1 MHTIIT
7 MIIVILKR
15 KKNYPGKMYE
25 DAAASQYLAGA
36 AYHNY
41 GGNREELLNI
51 HKAYPEKGTSF
62 SRRLLSEHGIADVIC
77 RNDCW
82 KI

>member
-1 MHTIIT
+1 
-7 MIIVILKR
+7 
-15 KKNYPGKMYE
+15 MYE
-25 DAAASQYLAGA
+25 DPAASQYLAGA

-41 GGNREELLNI
+41 GGNREELLNM
-51 HKAYPEKGTSF
+51 HKAYPEKNFF
-62 SRRLLSEHGIADVIC
+62 SRRLLSEHGTADATC